1 MPAARRTKSFLIYIP
16 LPLTACVFQGLTM
29 LTQTF
34 GSVKNIATNGHFLN
48 LKNEWFFTYT
58 GVFLGPTFV
67 TN

>member
-16 LPLTACVFQGLTM
+16 LPLTACVFQGLSR

-34 GSVKNIATNGHFLN
+34 GSVKNITTNWHFLIHN
-48 LKNEWFFTYT
+48 NEWFLTYT